1 MSAGADS
8 EKPSSQLG
16 DMGLPVSELPWSAD
30 FVMQS
35 IEILPV
41 ALGKGRLISLR
52 PDCADSFLIGWP
64 AGRKPEEVAARA
76 IESLGFRPVV
86 LHSTSWRHAETEVVL
101 TYLAVVAAD
110 YALPDSWETA
120 PVTRAELAR
129 GDTTTP
135 PAAITAGQVLEH
147 ALRHLAWLHGEDEA
161 VTRALPGWSD
171 CLRVYSAEP
180 FRALNT
186 PDLQQ
191 A

>member
-120 PVTRAELAR
+120 PVTRAA
-129 GDTTTP
+129 
-135 PAAITAGQVLEH
+135 
-147 ALRHLAWLHGEDEA
+147 RHLAWLHGEDEA